1 MFEKIRRAFI
11 KLFNRRS
18 IRVLDGYIGVYN
30 TLANKYEPLFENEP
44 NNDTYRHL
52 YLLYLY
58 IVNELRE
65 CKQQIT
71 YEGGIEL

>member
-1 MFEKIRRAFI
+1 MFKKIRRAFI
-11 KLFNRRS
+11 KLFNKRS
-18 IRVLDGYIGVYN
+18 IRVLDYYIGVYS
-30 TLANKYEPLFENEP
+30 TLKNKYEPLFDNEP

-52 YLLYLY
+52 YLLYRY

-71 YEGGIEL
+71 CEEEN